1 MRLTFEI
8 DEEDHKILCKFLP
21 HGMRKYAYQALIKGF
36 TKDLEKDPGP
46 TMEALLGQ
54 RIRAADLVQKG
65 EPTAYDDTTP

>member
-8 DEEDHKILCKFLP
+8 EEEEHKILCKYIP

-36 TKDLEKDPGP
+36 TKELSQDPGP

-65 EPTAYDDTTP
+65 DDTTP

>member
-8 DEEDHKILCKFLP
+8 DEEDHKVLCKYLP

-36 TKDLEKDPGP
+36 TKDLQRDPGP

-65 EPTAYDDTTP
+65 EPIADDTTP

>member
-65 EPTAYDDTTP
+65 APIADDTTP

>member
-21 HGMRKYAYQALIKGF
+21 HGMRKYAYQALIKGV
-36 TKDLEKDPGP
+36 TKDLQRDPGP

-54 RIRAADLVQKG
+54 RIRAAALVQKG
-65 EPTAYDDTTP
+65 EPIADDTTP